1 VKISAVEVHLV
12 DPGASKNWLLVK
24 LTTDEGVSGWGE
36 AYAMAGREPALA
48 AHVNAMAPQVIGRD
62 PFNIKHFI
70 QVMYDDYAIRRGSV
84 DFYCA
89 VSALEIAM
97 WDIVGKSLNVPVYKL
112 LGGAC
117 REKVRVYA
125 NGWWF
130 GASSPKEYATRAAQ
144 MVEKG
149 FNALKFDPFT
159 GPWRT
164 FIDRDDELQAVK
176 AVREIRSAVGDKVD
190 LLIEIH
196 RRLAPMH
203 AIRVG
208 RMLEEFRPYW
218 YEEPCPAE
226 NMDAVAEVR
235 RAINIPVVTGE
246 TLYTKAEFR
255 QVFEKQAADIINPD
269 TCICCGILGMK
280 EIAAMAEPYL
290 VSVTPHNYN
299 STVIGLAATL
309 NVCACITNCDVTEYF
324 WQFDQRGKEVA
335 ANPFEV
341 VDGYIKLPQTPGLGI
356 EIDETALARY
366 PFHDYGMH
374 GGRRVRDYHQER

>member
-1 VKISAVEVHLV
+1 MKITAVKTFLV

-24 LTTDEGVSGWGE
+24 LHTDEGISGWGE
-36 AYAMAGREPALA
+36 AYTMSGRELALE
-48 AHVNAMAPQVIGRD
+48 AHVTAMGARVVGRD
-62 PFNIKHFI
+62 PFNIKNFT

-84 DFYCA
+84 DFFCA

-97 WDIVGKSLNVPVYKL
+97 WDIVGKSLNAPVYNL

-117 REKVRVYA
+117 RDKVRVYA

-130 GASSPKEYATRAAQ
+130 GASSPKEYASRAAD

-149 FNALKFDPFT
+149 FTALKFDPFT

-164 FIDRDDELQAVK
+164 YVDREDELAAVK
-176 AVREIRSAVGDKVD
+176 AVREIRKAVGDEVD

-208 RMLEEFRPYW
+208 KMFEEFRPYW

-226 NMDAVAEVR
+226 NMDAIAEVR
-235 RAINIPVVTGE
+235 RAIDIPVVTGE
-246 TLYTKAEFR
+246 TLYTKSDFMP
-255 QVFEKQAADIINPD
+255 VFEKRAADIINPD
-269 TCICCGILGMK
+269 TCIACGILAMK

-299 STVIGLAATL
+299 STTIGLAATL

-324 WQFDQRGKEVA
+324 WQFDQRGNEVA
-335 ANPFEV
+335 RNPFKI
-341 VDGYIKLPQTPGLGI
+341 VDGYIAMPQTPGLGI
-356 EIDETALARY
+356 EIDEEALGKY
-366 PFHDYGMH
+366 PYRDYGVP
-374 GGRRVRDYHQER
+374 RVREYSQER